1 MATTL
6 HRTHQNRSIT
16 VDFHDEATYHRLRQ
30 DGRAFVE
37 FVVAFLLSLGVQ
49 LAHKC
54 GCPGGCALTRHSSY
68 TRVRVGNLVIW
79 RVQCKHCRAVFTILP
94 HFVLRYQSMT
104 PEHAKQALLAVYG
117 GLSLEW
123 TAMVVPDV
131 SPMGVYRLLCSMGH
145 ASLVSVLVRC
155 GLPLPPY
162 LLADEKHSTCLG
174 MKVYLPTIV
183 SGRVIWHLGYTTDKS
198 AASFQQSYAEF
209 QQAAL
214 RHEPEYSP
222 NGIGT
227 DGFESTRL
235 SLGALFPNAPLG
247 NCWRHAAHRFGQKLQ
262 AVSKRV
268 RESLSRDFYALLQRA
283 TTTTLLPVFTFSQK
297 LRRFADKV
305 EKDAGEANGTRIRE
319 WFQTRKPGWF
329 VLVDDPQM
337 PSTSTLLDQ
346 AHNMVD
352 RKLFMMK
359 GFHHKGARPTAF
371 LTALALLYNFVPYQR
386 RAISHGRCGIEVEGG
401 KMPTQ
406 DWFLN
411 LRIATSGGF
420 V

>member
-1 MATTL
+1 MPATP
-6 HRTHQNRSIT
+6 HQKHHNRTIT
-16 VDFHDEATYHRLRQ
+16 VDFHNETTYHQLRH
-30 DGRAFVE
+30 DGHAFIE
-37 FVVAFLLSLGVQ
+37 FVVAFIAALGFQ
-49 LAHKC
+49 LMHKC

-68 TRVRVGNLVIW
+68 MRVRVGNLVIW
-79 RVQCKHCRAVFTILP
+79 RLQCKHCRAVFTILP
-94 HFVLRYQSMT
+94 HFVLRYRSMS

-145 ASLVSVLVRC
+145 ASMVSVLVRC
-155 GLPLPPY
+155 GLPLPRY
-162 LLADEKHSTCLG
+162 FLADEKHSTCLG

-198 AASFQQSYAEF
+198 AASFQRSYAEF

-214 RHEPEYSP
+214 RHESGYSP
-222 NGIGT
+222 KGIGT
-227 DGFESTRL
+227 DGFDSTRL
-235 SLGALFPNAPLG
+235 SLGALFPNASLG
-247 NCWRHAAHRFGQKLQ
+247 NCWRHAAHRLGQKLE
-262 AVSKRV
+262 AVSKTV
-268 RESLSRDFYALLQRA
+268 RETLSREFYALLQSAR
-283 TTTTLLPVFTFSQK
+283 TTKLLPVFSFGQK

-305 EKDAGEANGTRIRE
+305 KQEAGEANGTRIRE

-329 VLVDDPQM
+329 VLVGDPQM
-337 PSTSTLLDQ
+337 PTTSTLLDQ

-359 GFHHKGARPTAF
+359 GFHHEGTVPTAF

-386 RAISHGRCGIEVEGG
+386 RAVSHGQCGIEVEGG
-401 KMPTQ
+401 KMPTK

>member
-1 MATTL
+1 MSTTP
-6 HRTHQNRSIT
+6 HRKNQNRSIT
-16 VDFHDEATYHRLRQ
+16 VDFQDEATYHRLRH
-30 DGRAFVE
+30 DRRAFVE
-37 FVVAFLLSLGVQ
+37 FVVAFITSLGFQ
-49 LAHKC
+49 LVHKC

-68 TRVRVGNLVIW
+68 VRVRVGNLVIW
-79 RVQCKHCRAVFTILP
+79 RLQCKHCRAVFTILP

-131 SPMGVYRLLCSMGH
+131 SAMAVYRLVRAVGRT
-145 ASLVSVLVRC
+145 SLVSALVRC

-162 LLADEKHSTCLG
+162 LLADEKHSQCLG

-198 AASFQQSYAEF
+198 AVSFQRSYAEF
-209 QQAAL
+209 QQAAH
-214 RHEPEYSP
+214 RHDPAYSP
-222 NGIGT
+222 KGIGT
-227 DGFESTRL
+227 DGFDSTRL
-235 SLGALFPNAPLG
+235 SLGTLFPKAALG
-247 NCWRHAAHRFGQKLQ
+247 NCVRHAAQRLGQKLQ
-262 AVSKRV
+262 AVSKTM
-268 RESLSRDFYALLQRA
+268 RETLSREFYALFQCAR
-283 TTTTLLPVFTFSQK
+283 TTKLLPVFSLGQK

-305 EKDAGEANGTRIRE
+305 EQQAGEANGTKIRE
-319 WFQTRKPGWF
+319 WIQTKKTGWF
-329 VLVDDPQM
+329 AVVEHSQM
-337 PSTSTLLDQ
+337 PATSTLLDQ

-359 GFHHKGARPTAF
+359 GFHHKEAIPTAF
-371 LTALALLYNFVPYQR
+371 LTTLALLYNFIPYQR
-386 RAISHGRCGIEVEGG
+386 RAISHGQCGIEVEGG
-401 KMPTQ
+401 TLPTQ
-406 DWFLN
+406 NWFLN

>member
-1 MATTL
+1 MTT
-6 HRTHQNRSIT
+6 RTHQKHHDRSLT
-16 VDFHDEATYHRLRQ
+16 VDFHNEATYHQLRQ

-37 FVVAFLLSLGVQ
+37 FVVAFITALGFQ

-79 RVQCKHCRAVFTILP
+79 RLQCKHCRAVFTIMP
-94 HFVLRYQSMT
+94 QFVLRYRSMT

-131 SPMGVYRLLCSMGH
+131 SPMGVYRLLCSFGH
-145 ASLVSVLVRC
+145 ASLVSGSVRC

-214 RHEPEYSP
+214 RHDPEYSP

-227 DGFESTRL
+227 DGFDSTRL
-235 SLGALFPNAPLG
+235 SLGALFPKAPLG

-262 AVSKRV
+262 AVSTTV
-268 RESLSRDFYALLQRA
+268 RETLSRDFYALLQRA
-283 TTTTLLPVFTFSQK
+283 RATTLLPVFTFGQQ

-305 EKDAGEANGTRIRE
+305 EKVAGEANGTRVRE
-319 WFQTRKPGWF
+319 WFQTRKAGWF

-337 PSTSTLLDQ
+337 PITSTLLDQ

-359 GFHHKGARPTAF
+359 GFHHEGEVPTAF
-371 LTALALLYNFVPYQR
+371 LTALAFLYNFVPYQR
-386 RAISHGRCGIEVEGG
+386 RALSHGQCGIEVEGG
-401 KMPTQ
+401 KMPTH

-420 V
+420 A

>member
-1 MATTL
+1 MSTTPSQK
-6 HRTHQNRSIT
+6 HHNRTLT
-16 VDFHDEATYHRLRQ
+16 VDFHDEATYHQLRH
-30 DGRAFVE
+30 DGHAFIE
-37 FVVAFLLSLGVQ
+37 FVVAFITTLGFQ
-49 LAHKC
+49 LVHKC
-54 GCPGGCALTRHSSY
+54 DCPGGCALTRHSSY
-68 TRVRVGNLVIW
+68 TRVRIGNLVIW
-79 RVQCKHCRAVFTILP
+79 RLQCKHCRAVFTILP
-94 HFVLRYQSMT
+94 HFVLRYRSMT
-104 PEHAKQALLAVYG
+104 PEHAKQTLLAVYG

-123 TAMVVPDV
+123 TAMVVPNV
-131 SPMGVYRLLCSMGH
+131 SPMGVYHLLGAIGH

-155 GLPLPPY
+155 GLPLPRY

-198 AASFQQSYAEF
+198 AASFQRSYAEF

-214 RHEPEYSP
+214 RHDPGYSP
-222 NGIGT
+222 KGIGT
-227 DGFESTRL
+227 DGFDSTRL
-235 SLGALFPNAPLG
+235 SLGTLFPKAPLG
-247 NCWRHAAHRFGQKLQ
+247 NCWRHAAHRLGQKLQ
-262 AVSKRV
+262 AVSKTV
-268 RESLSRDFYALLQRA
+268 RETLSREFYALLPNVR
-283 TTTTLLPVFTFSQK
+283 TTKLLPVFTFGQK

-305 EKDAGEANGTRIRE
+305 EKEAGEATGKRIRE

-329 VLVDDPQM
+329 VLVNDPQM
-337 PSTSTLLDQ
+337 PTTSTLLDQ

-359 GFHHKGARPTAF
+359 GFHHEGAIPTSF

-386 RAISHGRCGIEVEGG
+386 RAASHGRCGIEVEGG

-411 LRIATSGGF
+411 LRITTSGGF

>member
-1 MATTL
+1 MSTTTQ
-6 HRTHQNRSIT
+6 HTHQNRTIT
-16 VDFHDEATYHRLRQ
+16 VDFQNEATYHRLRK
-30 DGRAFVE
+30 DGGAFVE
-37 FVVAFLLSLGVQ
+37 FVVAFILSLGVQ

-54 GCPGGCALTRHSSY
+54 DCPGGCALTRHSSY

-94 HFVLRYQSMT
+94 HCVLRYRSMT

-145 ASLVSVLVRC
+145 TSLVSVLVRC

-214 RHEPEYSP
+214 RHESEYCP
-222 NGIGT
+222 KGIGT

-235 SLGALFPNAPLG
+235 SLGALFPKAPLG

-262 AVSKRV
+262 AVSTRV
-268 RESLSRDFYALLQRA
+268 RETLSRDFYALLQRA
-283 TTTTLLPVFTFSQK
+283 KTATLLPVFTFGQQ

-305 EKDAGEANGTRIRE
+305 EKEAGKANGERIRD

-329 VLVDDPQM
+329 VLVNDPQM
-337 PSTSTLLDQ
+337 PTTSTLLDQ

-352 RKLFMMK
+352 RKLCMMK
-359 GFHHKGARPTAF
+359 GFHHKEAAPTAF

-386 RAISHGRCGIEVEGG
+386 RALSHGQCGIEVEGG
-401 KMPTQ
+401 RMPTQ

>member
-1 MATTL
+1 MSTTP
-6 HRTHQNRSIT
+6 HHKHHNRTIT
-16 VDFHDEATYHRLRQ
+16 VDFHTETTYHQLRH
-30 DGRAFVE
+30 DGHAFIE
-37 FVVAFLLSLGVQ
+37 FVVAFITALGFQ
-49 LAHKC
+49 LVHKC

-68 TRVRVGNLVIW
+68 MRVRVGNLVIW
-79 RVQCKHCRAVFTILP
+79 RLQCKHCRAVFTILP
-94 HFVLRYQSMT
+94 HFVLRYRSMS

-123 TAMVVPDV
+123 TAMVVPEV
-131 SPMGVYRLLCSMGH
+131 SPMGVYRLLCSIGH

-155 GLPLPPY
+155 GLPLPRY
-162 LLADEKHSTCLG
+162 FLADEKHSTCLS

-198 AASFQQSYAEF
+198 AASFQRSYAVF

-214 RHEPEYSP
+214 RHEPGYSP
-222 NGIGT
+222 KGIGT
-227 DGFESTRL
+227 DGFDSTRL
-235 SLGALFPNAPLG
+235 SLGALFPKTPLG
-247 NCWRHAAHRFGQKLQ
+247 NCWRHAAHRLGQKLHT
-262 AVSKRV
+262 VSKTV
-268 RESLSRDFYALLQRA
+268 RETLSREFYALLQRA
-283 TTTTLLPVFTFSQK
+283 RGTKLLPVFTFGQK

-305 EKDAGEANGTRIRE
+305 TKEAGEAIGKRIRD

-329 VLVDDPQM
+329 VLVNDPQI
-337 PSTSTLLDQ
+337 PTTSTLLDQ

-359 GFHHKGARPTAF
+359 GFHHKGGIPTTF

-386 RAISHGRCGIEVEGG
+386 RAASHGHCGIEVEGG